1 MDKNNLLSKFH
12 IYYNRYQNLH
22 SAGPDLFFNEPCIGY
37 VKKGYARFLY
47 QGKTLYANEGDL
59 VYIAFQT
66 RYQSIW
72 YGSPDIEW
80 YTVNFNFVSKF
91 AFYDY
96 RFQIISKYPE
106 ELFEKMYNSYDS
118 APMLSVSYL
127 YQLLDDIYSK
137 MTLTTTVK
145 THSSIE
151 KAMTHIENNY
161 SVPISISTLE
171 NICHI
176 SRSSLFKQFKSA
188 LGVTPIEYKH
198 NIMIQHAIDLLTN
211 TNMSIEEISAAVGFS
226 SSNYFRKV
234 FVGITDKIPKE
245 LRKRSN
251 TNTDKSSKT

>member
-106 ELFEKMYNSYDS
+106 ELFIAFSNLT
-118 APMLSVSYL
+118 AFQQTLQRTYL
-127 YQLLDDIYSK
+127 
-137 MTLTTTVK
+137 
-145 THSSIE
+145 
-151 KAMTHIENNY
+151 
-161 SVPISISTLE
+161 
-171 NICHI
+171 
-176 SRSSLFKQFKSA
+176 
-188 LGVTPIEYKH
+188 
-198 NIMIQHAIDLLTN
+198 
-211 TNMSIEEISAAVGFS
+211 
-226 SSNYFRKV
+226 
-234 FVGITDKIPKE
+234 
-245 LRKRSN
+245 
-251 TNTDKSSKT
+251 

>member
-47 QGKTLYANEGDL
+47 QGKTL
-59 VYIAFQT
+59 
-66 RYQSIW
+66 